1 MFSFFGDREI
11 EGKALLGVAPTSTKS
26 GSVPLSLVL
35 NDTVAQV
42 SSRKT
47 LTDGK
52 IPADRTLGETA
63 VAWEP

>member
-11 EGKALLGVAPTSTKS
+11 EGKTLLGVAPTSTKS
-26 GSVPLSLVL
+26 TSVHLSLVL
-35 NDTVAQV
+35 NYTLVQV

-52 IPADRTLGETA
+52 IPADHTLGETA

>member
-1 MFSFFGDREI
+1 MFSYFGDQEI
-11 EGKALLGVAPTSTKS
+11 EGKALLGVAPTSMKS
-26 GSVPLSLVL
+26 SSVHLSLVL
-35 NDTVAQV
+35 NYTVAQV

-52 IPADRTLGETA
+52 IPADHTLGETA